1 MGAVGLAQL
10 SGLPSQRLG
19 EWAWGYCRAGH
30 CRRSTGA
37 TASAGGGCEG
47 KIEKSIT
54 KAAQKKERRKER
66 VKQKEMES
74 FKKLRAIE
82 HC

>member
-1 MGAVGLAQL
+1 M
-10 SGLPSQRLG
+10 LPLVQG
-19 EWAWGYCRAGH
+19 VV
-30 CRRSTGA
+30 
-37 TASAGGGCEG
+37 CEG

-54 KAAQKKERRKER
+54 KAAQKKKKKGKER

-74 FKKLRAIE
+74 FKKLRAME